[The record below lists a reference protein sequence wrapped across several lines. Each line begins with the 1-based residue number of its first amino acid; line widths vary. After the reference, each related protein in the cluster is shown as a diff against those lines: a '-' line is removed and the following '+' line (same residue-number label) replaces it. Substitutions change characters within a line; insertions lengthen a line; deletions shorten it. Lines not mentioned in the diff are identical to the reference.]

1 MTIKLIDHLNG
12 WQRIYAVIVVVG
24 AVVAYNTVPK
34 YEIDWTSVSLNP
46 YLPKIEERQCL
57 EKDPAD
63 CNPFSRFVLGKD
75 TKDFVV
81 DGVKLNE
88 DNRYTQEQV
97 EKAFRAAK
105 VEYTAQ
111 RREVIFESYKT
122 VYLNYFGLMAL
133 LYVLGWSFAWIRR
146 GFKS

>member
-1 MTIKLIDHLNG
+1 MSNKLLDYLNG
-12 WQRIYAVIVVVG
+12 WQRIYIVIAVVG
-24 AVVAYNTVPK
+24 AVVAYNTVSR

-46 YLPKIEERQCL
+46 YLPIIEEKQCV

-63 CNPFSRFVLGKD
+63 CNPFSGFILGKD

-97 EKAFRAAK
+97 EKAFSAAK
-105 VEYTAQ
+105 VEYIAQ
-111 RREVIFESYKT
+111 RREVLFERYKT
-122 VYLNYFGLMAL
+122 AYLNYFGLMAL
-133 LYVLGWSFAWIRR
+133 LYGLGWSSAWIRR
-146 GFKS
+146 GFKK